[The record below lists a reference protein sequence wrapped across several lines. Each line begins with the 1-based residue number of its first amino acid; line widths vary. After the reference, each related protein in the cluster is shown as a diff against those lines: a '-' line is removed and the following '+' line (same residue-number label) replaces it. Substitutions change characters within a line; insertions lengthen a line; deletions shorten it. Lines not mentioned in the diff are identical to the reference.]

1 MPTRGSACS
10 AWKSSRGARL
20 LQCSGVRLR
29 SDRHPDPQRRR
40 LVHLRDARR
49 HHHGPSSIVRLSN
62 GAQCSQV
69 KWCVGAAA
77 TLGAQSTFSGSIT
90 SQAAITLGAGA
101 IVHGSVKSAIGV
113 ITYGAESKAVAC
125 AAAALALHA
134 SLSAVAGCPV
144 GNAGPRC
151 SPCPVGSYSLAGA
164 TRCTHCPPG
173 FSCPIASVGPDA
185 CYPLPASIHAMLAAV
200 GGCPVGNAGPAC
212 SPCPIG
218 SYSLAGATQC
228 TSCAYGYSCPIA
240 SVGPDACYPVSAP
253 APVASVPVVP
263 AAGGCAVGNA
273 GPGCTPCPIGSYSL
287 AGATRCTQCPS
298 GYSCPIASVGPDA
311 CYPL

>member
-1 MPTRGSACS
+1 MRLCDPKVLPAQLGSQVVAPGCYS
-10 AWKSSRGARL
+10 AAASAFALTGILTLKGAG
-20 LQCSGVRLR
+20 SYIFVT
-29 SDRHPDPQRRR
+29 P
-40 LVHLRDARR
+40 AAITTAA
-49 HHHGPSSIVRLSN
+49 SSIVRLSN

-228 TSCAYGYSCPIA
+228 TSCAYGFHARLPALAPMHATPSRLRLPSLPSPSFPLLVA
-240 SVGPDACYPVSAP
+240 APSATPALAALLARSELFAGRRHPLHAMPERLLLPDCKCRP
-253 APVASVPVVP
+253 
-263 AAGGCAVGNA
+263 
-273 GPGCTPCPIGSYSL
+273 
-287 AGATRCTQCPS
+287 
-298 GYSCPIASVGPDA
+298 
-311 CYPL
+311 